1 MPAVTQALAQLT
13 AEEAA
18 ALIKN
23 GETLSFSGFTCAGTP
38 KAIPLA
44 LGKRAG
50 EEHRAGRP
58 FQVGVLT
65 GASTSDMLDGA
76 LARANAILFR
86 TPYQS
91 DASLRKLINTGGT
104 HFFDMHL
111 SALPQA
117 VRYGFLGPVDWA
129 VIEAGDVTPDGGI
142 VLTAGA
148 GAALTFARA
157 AKKILVEW
165 NKFHYPTTL
174 RGMHD
179 LYEPADPPNRR
190 EIPIYSPSDRI
201 GSPLDPGGPAEDR
214 WRGGDQH

>member
-1 MPAVTQALAQLT
+1 MPTATAVLTQLT
-13 AEEAA
+13 VEEAA
-18 ALIKN
+18 ALIKD

-50 EEHRAGRP
+50 AEHHAGRP

-91 DASLRKLINTGGT
+91 DASLRKLINSGGT

-111 SALPQA
+111 SVLPQA

-129 VIEAGDVTPDGGI
+129 ILEAGDVTPNGLSLI
-142 VLTAGA
+142 H
-148 GAALTFARA
+148 
-157 AKKILVEW
+157 I
-165 NKFHYPTTL
+165 
-174 RGMHD
+174 
-179 LYEPADPPNRR
+179 
-190 EIPIYSPSDRI
+190 
-201 GSPLDPGGPAEDR
+201 
-214 WRGGDQH
+214 